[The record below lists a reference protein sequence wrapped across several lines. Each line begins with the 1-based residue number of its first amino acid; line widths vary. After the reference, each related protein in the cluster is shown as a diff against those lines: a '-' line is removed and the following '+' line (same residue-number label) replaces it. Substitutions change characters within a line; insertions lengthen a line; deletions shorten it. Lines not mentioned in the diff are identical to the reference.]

1 MREIVV
7 ISGKGGTGKT
17 TVCAAFAHLAESA
30 VICDLDVDVPDL
42 HIVLDPRVEREE
54 VFISGHTAEI
64 VQDLC
69 VQCGRCADLCR
80 FGAVRNEDG
89 HFVIDPLDC
98 EGCGV
103 CRALCPARA
112 IDFPERRCGLWR
124 ISETRFGPFVHAQ
137 LEPGQENS
145 GRLVSLLKQQARE
158 LAAAQG
164 RELLL
169 CDGSPGVGCPVIS
182 SLAGASL
189 AVAVVEPT
197 PSGRHDF
204 ERVTTLCRHFR
215 IPVAVVINKADLNP
229 AEAEAI
235 RRFAVEQGHSL
246 AGEIPFD
253 PQATRAMIRRRA
265 LTEEDTP
272 LAAVLASIWKRVRA
286 LADAMPVRRENLNP
300 VHRG

>member
-1 MREIVV
+1 M
-7 ISGKGGTGKT
+7 
-17 TVCAAFAHLAESA
+17 
-30 VICDLDVDVPDL
+30 
-42 HIVLDPRVEREE
+42 
-54 VFISGHTAEI
+54 
-64 VQDLC
+64 
-69 VQCGRCADLCR
+69 
-80 FGAVRNEDG
+80 
-89 HFVIDPLDC
+89 
-98 EGCGV
+98 
-103 CRALCPARA
+103 
-112 IDFPERRCGLWR
+112 
-124 ISETRFGPFVHAQ
+124 
-137 LEPGQENS
+137 
-145 GRLVSLLKQQARE
+145 VSLLKQQARE

-164 RELLL
+164 RELIL

-204 ERVTTLCRHFR
+204 ERVATLCRHFR
-215 IPVAVVINKADLNP
+215 IPVAVVINKVDLNP

>member
-17 TVCAAFAHLAESA
+17 TVCAAFAHLAENA

-89 HFVIDPLDC
+89 RFVIDPLDC

-164 RELLL
+164 RELIL

-189 AVAVVEPT
+189 A
-197 PSGRHDF
+197 
-204 ERVTTLCRHFR
+204 
-215 IPVAVVINKADLNP
+215 VAVVINKADLNP

-253 PQATRAMIRRRA
+253 PQATRAMIRRQA